1 MIASLGVALILRALT
16 YMRFGA
22 GRNMFEPEGDW
33 RMPNLR
39 WELPT
44 TKMRFNLG
52 ERNLDEGR
60 TYTQWTCEETIDETQ
75 ARPFLPESLAIPQNP
90 P

>member
-1 MIASLGVALILRALT
+1 
-16 YMRFGA
+16 
-22 GRNMFEPEGDW
+22 
-33 RMPNLR
+33 MPNLR

-60 TYTQWTCEETIDETQ
+60 TYTQWNCEETIDETTGEPVLTRIVSDTTTPAIDIYDTTADCVTQ
-75 ARPFLPESLAIPQNP
+75 ATTN
-90 P
+90 